1 MRPQC
6 TPLLTPELSARFWAK
21 VQRAD
26 GCWLW
31 TGALARGYGWFKVG
45 VRPYYAH
52 RIAWQEAH
60 GPIPEGQLVLHHCD
74 VRPCVNYAEH
84 LFLGSDADNS
94 LDKAVKGRGRKKL
107 DEAAVRAIRQRW
119 AGGVP
124 QWRLAEEYGLHQVTI
139 SEIVTRKIWYWLPE

>member
-1 MRPQC
+1 
-6 TPLLTPELSARFWAK
+6 
-21 VQRAD
+21 
-26 GCWLW
+26 
-31 TGALARGYGWFKVG
+31 
-45 VRPYYAH
+45 
-52 RIAWQEAH
+52 
-60 GPIPEGQLVLHHCD
+60 
-74 VRPCVNYAEH
+74 VNYAEH